1 MNSAMGSIR
10 KVTSGK
16 DECKTRA
23 VLDNPTPPLTTRSPE
38 PTVLLDD
45 DVSSVTEVGGFP
57 KYIIM

>member
-1 MNSAMGSIR
+1 MNSAMGWIR

-16 DECKTRA
+16 DECKTRD
-23 VLDNPTPPLTTRSPE
+23 VLDNPTPLTSKPPE

-45 DVSSVTEVGGFP
+45 DVSSVTEVDGFP